1 MSDEE
6 WGVISPFLPPKP
18 KRGRRASSDD
28 RSLINGILYVVTTG
42 CRWREMPRK
51 YGSYVTA
58 WRLLRRLQEAGVWGR
73 IIEFLTSMRSCRR
86 VAIDST
92 TVEAKRGVKK

>member
-1 MSDEE
+1 MEFRELSDEE
-6 WGVISPFLPPKP
+6 WGVISSFLPPKP
-18 KRGRRASSDD
+18 KRGRRALSDD

-58 WRLLRRLQEAGVWGR
+58 GEGLEDFRRLEYGIR
-73 IIEFLTSMRSCRR
+73 
-86 VAIDST
+86 
-92 TVEAKRGVKK
+92 